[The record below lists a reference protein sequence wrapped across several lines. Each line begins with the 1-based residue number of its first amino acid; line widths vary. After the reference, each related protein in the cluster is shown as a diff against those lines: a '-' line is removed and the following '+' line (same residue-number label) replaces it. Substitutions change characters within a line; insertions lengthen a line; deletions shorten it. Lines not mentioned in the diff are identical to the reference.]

1 LEKIRLWKIPHKK
14 KENNMEL
21 LAPAGNYE
29 KFLTALHFGADA
41 VYLAGGRFGLR
52 AFAGNFSEEEMTKA
66 VALAHEKHKKVYV
79 TLNIIAKDKD
89 FDGLEEYLAFLQRIK
104 VDAVI
109 VADLGVVSFIREK
122 APSLC
127 VHVSTQANI
136 INSYSAKLMASLG
149 AKRLILARELS
160 LEEIKLIRQ
169 SVPPE
174 VEIEVF
180 VHGAMCM
187 AYSGRCLL
195 SNYLTGRDSN
205 HGECVQACRWKYMV
219 REVSRQDELE
229 VQEDEK
235 GTYIFNSKDLNM
247 LSHLKQLQD
256 IGVDSIKIEGRMKS
270 PYYVATVV
278 NAYRKALDMLPQK
291 PTAEL
296 EAELLKASHR
306 HYTTGFY
313 FGDLDRQFTQDSMPV
328 QESEFVAVVTK
339 DSCGGFVEVEM
350 RNKFSVGDTLEI
362 LSTNNDSFNKNF
374 VVSEI
379 KNLKGENLD
388 SAKVV
393 QERVIIPCKF
403 SLSVGDILRR

>member
-1 LEKIRLWKIPHKK
+1 
-14 KENNMEL
+14 MEL
-21 LAPAGNYE
+21 LAPAGNFE

-52 AFAGNFSEEEMTKA
+52 AFAGNFSQEEMKNA
-66 VALAHEKHKKVYV
+66 VKIAHESNKKVYV

-89 FDGLEEYLAFLQRIK
+89 FEGLEEYLKFLQAVE

-109 VADLGVVSFIREK
+109 VADVGVLAFVREK
-122 APSLC
+122 APNLA

-136 INSYSAKLMASLG
+136 INSYSAKLMSDMG

-160 LEEIKLIRQ
+160 LEEIKNIRKN
-169 SVPPE
+169 VPPD

-205 HGECVQACRWKYMV
+205 HGECVQACRWKYMI

-229 VQEDEK
+229 VQEDER
-235 GTYIFNSKDLNM
+235 GSYIFNSKDLNM
-247 LSHLKQLQD
+247 LSHLQELKEA
-256 IGVDSIKIEGRMKS
+256 GVDSIKIEGRMKS
-270 PYYVATVV
+270 AYYVATVV
-278 NAYRKALDMLPQK
+278 NAYRKALDMLPQQA
-291 PTAEL
+291 TQEL
-296 EAELLKASHR
+296 ENELLKASHR
-306 HYTTGFY
+306 RYTTGFY
-313 FGDLDRQFTQDSMPV
+313 YGDENKQYTQDSMPV
-328 QESEFVAVVTK
+328 QDSEFVAVVTK
-339 DSCGGFVEVEM
+339 ASEGGFVEVEM

-362 LSTNNDSFNKNF
+362 LSVNNDAFNKKI
-374 VVSEI
+374 VVREI
-379 KNLKGENLD
+379 KNLAGEKLD

-393 QERVIIPCKF
+393 QERVTIPCEF
-403 SLSVGDILRR
+403 DLSVGDILRR

>member
-1 LEKIRLWKIPHKK
+1 
-14 KENNMEL
+14 MEL
-21 LAPAGNYE
+21 LAPAGNFE

-41 VYLAGGRFGLR
+41 VYLAGARFGLR
-52 AFAGNFSEEEMTKA
+52 AFAGNFSPEEMTQA
-66 VALAHEKHKKVYV
+66 VKIAHEKHKKVYV

-89 FDGLEEYLAFLQRIK
+89 FEGLDEYLKFLQDIG

-109 VADLGVVSFIREK
+109 VADLGMVAYIREH
-122 APSLC
+122 APKIP

-136 INSYSAKLMASLG
+136 INSYSARLMADLG

-160 LEEIKLIRQ
+160 LEEVKQIREN
-169 SVPPE
+169 VPAD

-205 HGECVQACRWKYMV
+205 RGECVQACRWKYMI

-229 VQEDEK
+229 VQEDER
-235 GTYIFNSKDLNM
+235 GSYIFNSKDLNM
-247 LSHLKQLQD
+247 LSHLQELKD

-278 NAYRKALDMLPQK
+278 NAYRKALDMLPAK
-291 PTAEL
+291 PSKEL
-296 EAELLKASHR
+296 EAELEKASHR
-306 HYTTGFY
+306 RYTTGFY
-313 FGDLDRQFTQDSMPV
+313 YGDEQKQYTEDSMPV
-328 QESEFVAVVTK
+328 QDSEFVAVVTK
-339 DSCGGFVEVEM
+339 DSCGGEVELEM
-350 RNKFSVGDTLEI
+350 RNKFSIGDVLEI
-362 LSTNNDSFNKNF
+362 LSVNDEAFNQKLEVKF
-374 VVSEI
+374 I
-379 KNLKGENLD
+379 KTLSGESLD

-393 QERVIIPCKF
+393 QEKVKVPCKF
-403 SLSVGDILRR
+403 KLFAGDILRR

>member
-1 LEKIRLWKIPHKK
+1 
-14 KENNMEL
+14 MEL
-21 LAPAGNYE
+21 LAPAGNFE

-52 AFAGNFSEEEMTKA
+52 AFAGNFSQEEMAEA
-66 VALAHEKHKKVYV
+66 VKIAHEKHKKVYV

-89 FDGLEEYLAFLQRIK
+89 FEGLDDYLKFLQQIS

-109 VADLGVVSFIREK
+109 VADLGMVAFVREH
-122 APSLC
+122 APLLN

-136 INSYSAKLMASLG
+136 INSYSAKLMAQMG

-160 LEEIKLIRQ
+160 LEEIKEIRE
-169 SVPPE
+169 SVPSD

-205 HGECVQACRWKYMV
+205 HGECVQACRWKYMI

-229 VQEDEK
+229 VQEDER
-235 GTYIFNSKDLNM
+235 GSYIFNSKDLNM
-247 LSHLKQLQD
+247 LSHLQELKE

-278 NAYRKALDMLPQK
+278 NAYRKALDMLPEK
-291 PTAEL
+291 PSKEL
-296 EAELLKASHR
+296 EAELEKASHR
-306 HYTTGFY
+306 RYTTGFY
-313 FGDLDRQFTQDSMPV
+313 YGDEEKQFTEDSMPV
-328 QESEFVAVVTK
+328 QDSEFVAVVTK
-339 DSCGGFVEVEM
+339 DSENGEVEVEM
-350 RNKFSVGDTLEI
+350 RNKFSVGDELEI
-362 LSTNNDSFNKNF
+362 LSVNDEAFNKKL
-374 VVSEI
+374 VVKGI
-379 KNLKGENLD
+379 KNRAGESLD
-388 SAKVV
+388 CSKVV
-393 QERVIIPCKF
+393 QERVTIPCQFKLF
-403 SLSVGDILRR
+403 AGDILRR

>member
-1 LEKIRLWKIPHKK
+1 
-14 KENNMEL
+14 MEL
-21 LAPAGNYE
+21 LAPAGNFE

-52 AFAGNFSEEEMTKA
+52 AFAGNFSEEEMRQA
-66 VALAHEKHKKVYV
+66 VKIAHERNKKVYV

-89 FDGLEEYLAFLQRIK
+89 FEGLEDYLRFLEEIG

-109 VADLGVVSFIREK
+109 VADLGVVAFIREK
-122 APSLC
+122 APNIP

-136 INSYSAKLMASLG
+136 INSYSAKLMVELG

-160 LEEIKLIRQ
+160 LQEIKMIREN
-169 SVPPE
+169 VPSD

-219 REVSRQDELE
+219 REVNREDELE
-229 VQEDEK
+229 VQEDER
-235 GTYIFNSKDLNM
+235 GSYIFNSKDLNM
-247 LSHLKQLQD
+247 LSHLQELKE

-278 NAYRKALDMLPQK
+278 NAYRRALDMLPQK
-291 PTAEL
+291 PTEEL
-296 EAELLKASHR
+296 ERELLKASHR
-306 HYTTGFY
+306 RYTTGFY
-313 FGDLDRQFTQDSMPV
+313 FGDENKQYTLDSMPV

-339 DSCGGFVEVEM
+339 DTQNGVVEVEM

-362 LSTNNDSFNKNF
+362 LSVNDEAFNKKF
-374 VVSEI
+374 VVKEI
-379 KNLKGENLD
+379 RNLEGEKLE
-388 SAKVV
+388 SAKLV
-393 QERVIIPCKF
+393 QERVVVPCEYN
-403 SLSVGDILRR
+403 LSAGDILRR

>member
-1 LEKIRLWKIPHKK
+1 
-14 KENNMEL
+14 MEL
-21 LAPAGNYE
+21 LAPAGNFE

-52 AFAGNFSEEEMTKA
+52 AFAGNFSEEEMRQA
-66 VALAHEKHKKVYV
+66 VKIAHDRNKKVYV

-89 FDGLEEYLAFLQRIK
+89 FEGLEDYLRFLEEIG

-109 VADLGVVSFIREK
+109 VADLGVVAFIREK
-122 APSLC
+122 APNIP

-136 INSYSAKLMASLG
+136 INSYSAKLMVELG

-160 LEEIKLIRQ
+160 LQEIKMIREN
-169 SVPPE
+169 VPSD

-219 REVSRQDELE
+219 REVNREDELE
-229 VQEDEK
+229 VQEDER
-235 GTYIFNSKDLNM
+235 GSYIFNSKDLNM
-247 LSHLKQLQD
+247 LSHLQELEE

-278 NAYRKALDMLPQK
+278 NAYRRALDMLPQK
-291 PTAEL
+291 PTEEL
-296 EAELLKASHR
+296 ERELLKASHR
-306 HYTTGFY
+306 RYTTGFY
-313 FGDLDRQFTQDSMPV
+313 FGDENKQYTLDSMPV

-339 DSCGGFVEVEM
+339 DTQNGVVEVEM

-362 LSTNNDSFNKNF
+362 LSVNDEAFNKKF
-374 VVSEI
+374 VVKEI
-379 KNLKGENLD
+379 RNLEGEKLE
-388 SAKVV
+388 SAKLV
-393 QERVIIPCKF
+393 QERVVVPCEYN
-403 SLSVGDILRR
+403 LSAGDILRR

>member
-1 LEKIRLWKIPHKK
+1 
-14 KENNMEL
+14 MEL

-41 VYLAGGRFGLR
+41 IYLAGGRFGLR
-52 AFAGNFSEEEMTKA
+52 AFAGNFTDEEMKKA
-66 VALAHEKHKKVYV
+66 VILAHENHKKIYV

-89 FDGLEEYLAFLQRIK
+89 FDGLKEYLDFLVGIN

-109 VADLGVVSFIREK
+109 VADIGVLMFVRK
-122 APSLC
+122 NAPSLP

-136 INSYSAKLMASLG
+136 INSYSANLMAELG

-160 LEEIKLIRQ
+160 LQEIAQIRKT
-169 SVPPE
+169 VPKE

-205 HGECVQACRWKYMV
+205 HGECVQACRWKYYV
-219 REVSRQDELE
+219 REVSRDDELE

-247 LSHLKQLQD
+247 LEHLQDLKD

-270 PYYVATVV
+270 AYYVATVV
-278 NAYRKALDMLPQK
+278 NAYRRALDILPKK
-291 PTAEL
+291 PSKEICAEL
-296 EAELLKASHR
+296 EKASHR
-306 HYTTGFY
+306 RYTTGFY
-313 FGDLDRQFTQDSMPV
+313 YGEKDKQFLENSMPV
-328 QESEFVAVVTK
+328 QESEFVALVTK
-339 DSCGGFVEVEM
+339 DCDGKVVEVEM
-350 RNKFSVGDTLEI
+350 RNKFSVGDVLEV
-362 LSTNNDSFNKNF
+362 LSPDAKVFNKK
-374 VVSEI
+374 I
-379 KNLKGENLD
+379 KIEKITNSQNLD
-388 SAKVV
+388 VDAAKVV
-393 QERVIIPCKF
+393 QEKVKIPCK
-403 SLSVGDILRR
+403 LPLKNGDVLRR

>member
-1 LEKIRLWKIPHKK
+1 
-14 KENNMEL
+14 MEL

-41 VYLAGGRFGLR
+41 FYLAGGRFGLR
-52 AFAGNFSEEEMTKA
+52 AFAGNFSNEEIVKA
-66 VALAHEKHKKVYV
+66 TNLAHQCGKKVYV

-89 FDGLEEYLAFLQRIK
+89 FDGLDEYLKFLLKAK

-109 VADLGVVSFIREK
+109 VADLGVLEFVRK
-122 APSLC
+122 HAPKLA

-136 INSYSAKLMASLG
+136 INSYSAKLMAKLG

-160 LEEIKLIRQ
+160 LSEIAEIRKQ
-169 SVPPE
+169 VPKE

-205 HGECVQACRWKYMV
+205 HGECVQACRWKYYV
-219 REVSRQDELE
+219 REVSRDDEME

-247 LSHLKQLQD
+247 LSHLGELQK

-270 PYYVATVV
+270 SYYVATVV
-278 NAYRKALDMLPQK
+278 NAYRQALDMLPKK
-291 PTAEL
+291 PSKAL
-296 EAELLKASHR
+296 CDELLKASHR
-306 HYTTGFY
+306 RYTTGFY
-313 FGDLDRQFTQDSMPV
+313 YANEQREFIEDSMPV
-328 QESEFVAVVTK
+328 QDSEFVAIVTRAGDGK
-339 DSCGGFVEVEM
+339 TVELEM
-350 RNKFSVGDTLEI
+350 RNKFSVGEKLEI
-362 LSTNNDSFNKNF
+362 LSPNPKIFRKKLEISKIFNNAGNSVDC
-374 VVSEI
+374 
-379 KNLKGENLD
+379 
-388 SAKVV
+388 AKVV
-393 QERVIIPCKF
+393 QERVVVPCK
-403 SLSVGDILRR
+403 LPLLEGDILRR

>member
-1 LEKIRLWKIPHKK
+1 
-14 KENNMEL
+14 MEL
-21 LAPAGNYE
+21 LAPAGNFE

-41 VYLAGGRFGLR
+41 VYLAGGKYGLR
-52 AFAGNFSEEEMTKA
+52 AFAGN
-66 VALAHEKHKKVYV
+66 
-79 TLNIIAKDKD
+79 IIARDED
-89 FDGLEEYLAFLQRIK
+89 FVGLKEYLKFLQDAK

-109 VADLGVVSFIREK
+109 VADIGVLQFVRVH
-122 APSLC
+122 APMLC

-136 INSYSAKLMASLG
+136 INSYSANLMAELG

-160 LEEIKLIRQ
+160 LEQIAAIRKK
-169 SVPPE
+169 VPSK

-205 HGECVQACRWKYMV
+205 RGECVQACRWKYMV

-235 GTYIFNSKDLNM
+235 GSYIFNSKDLNM
-247 LSHLKQLQD
+247 LPFLGELEKV
-256 IGVDSIKIEGRMKS
+256 GVDSIKIEGRMKS

-278 NAYRKALDMLPQK
+278 NAYRKALDSLPKQ
-291 PTAEL
+291 PTKELCAEL
-296 EAELLKASHR
+296 MKASHR
-306 HYTTGFY
+306 RYTTGF
-313 FGDLDRQFTQDSMPV
+313 FFKDEQKQFTEDSMPV

-339 DSCGGFVEVEM
+339 DCADGVVEVEM
-350 RNKFSVGDTLEI
+350 RNKFSVGETLEV
-362 LSTNNDSFNKNF
+362 LSPDEKCFNKKLLIENITNLAGE
-374 VVSEI
+374 EI
-379 KNLKGENLD
+379 S

-393 QERVIIPCKF
+393 QERVSIPCALPMKK
-403 SLSVGDILRR
+403 GDILRR